1 MLLFFLTLIGFWM
14 GGEAGFHRFV
24 PKSYLCQKRSWSLG
38 LTWKGLLTYLKL
50 DKVLIKWQFSL
61 EQFSILILNI
71 YCEWIISDDGYNDM
85 IDSYFSSNQPSV
97 SKAFWLTDERAYTTG
112 HQNQQSIMVMLLRL
126 LLLLLLA
133 RMCDKKEHKQNNNW
147 CKKNHDHKQ
156 WLKKYHWLISDACL
170 PLLIVSWFKTLYM
183 SLHL

>member
-14 GGEAGFHRFV
+14 GGEAFTVLYQKAICVKRDRGHLGWHEKGF
-24 PKSYLCQKRSWSLG
+24 L
-38 LTWKGLLTYLKL
+38 LTWNW
-50 DKVLIKWQFSL
+50 IKYWSNGNFSSKNPSL
-61 EQFSILILNI
+61 LILNI
-71 YCEWIISDDGYNDM
+71 YWEWIISNDGCTDM

-126 LLLLLLA
+126 LLLLLA

-170 PLLIVSWFKTLYM
+170 PLLLK
-183 SLHL
+183 